1 MSILVFEQTTGP
13 VGLQLTDN
21 HFHHREPEDIQFCH
35 KPYSHRTSITWGP
48 LLTCNNCR
56 RCLLSVQIWNGQ
68 SFRSKNSTVYYPPEF
83 HQTQRSWDASP
94 VRLGMLVPCFLPSVS
109 WESDVFSCGSY
120 SCVAVLWD
128 QQYWRLKV
136 MRTLGATKGGHLSTA
151 ATHLLLKWAAKVHS
165 CCNTRRQTLK
175 ASMSVS
181 ALFQRWYILCATGF
195 ISWQLLYICRFPI

>member
-1 MSILVFEQTTGP
+1 M
-13 VGLQLTDN
+13 
-21 HFHHREPEDIQFCH
+21 
-35 KPYSHRTSITWGP
+35 
-48 LLTCNNCR
+48 
-56 RCLLSVQIWNGQ
+56 QIWNAQ
-68 SFRSKNSTVYYPPEF
+68 SFRSKDSTVYYLPEF

-120 SCVAVLWD
+120 SCAAVLWD

-175 ASMSVS
+175 ASESFSVGFSSFS
-181 ALFQRWYILCATGF
+181 ALIHSVCHWFYFLTTAVHLQIPHLTCWGILQQ
-195 ISWQLLYICRFPI
+195 QLDFSLAASCRFGFDKFK